1 MSLVRRTHAY
11 HEGTWQRCC
20 TRRGQ
25 RSLARPRSATAA
37 AAAGA
42 TFNASP
48 VAGVSEARASRPTRL
63 ARRFRAFRHRGAATR
78 AVPALCR
85 RSSSFV
91 SPAGQAGA
99 AQRALAVRGA
109 RGVILGTRAVRGAG
123 RWRAWGVGQPVRPS
137 LSRSPGRLRAKP
149 ARSAAQRSPRDPPG
163 LARGE
168 SCGPSCSITVAPS
181 RWRLPAQ
188 AASAKSE
195 AQRGGHGGWRT
206 AWPTRG
212 GAACRAA
219 WLGKHPGSLEAA
231 TSDHLLDRSE
241 RTSRASEPLPT
252 WTYLNLPTS
261 AVQSVVEGS
270 RGGRAQRGRPP
281 RPLRSISRGRS
292 AGRGRSVCRG
302 ASWPP

>member
-1 MSLVRRTHAY
+1 
-11 HEGTWQRCC
+11 
-20 TRRGQ
+20 
-25 RSLARPRSATAA
+25 
-37 AAAGA
+37 
-42 TFNASP
+42 
-48 VAGVSEARASRPTRL
+48 
-63 ARRFRAFRHRGAATR
+63 
-78 AVPALCR
+78 
-85 RSSSFV
+85 
-91 SPAGQAGA
+91 
-99 AQRALAVRGA
+99 
-109 RGVILGTRAVRGAG
+109 LGTRAVRGAG

-241 RTSRASEPLPT
+241 RTSRASEPLSIYLDLPQPT
-252 WTYLNLPTS
+252 DIRRAIGCTRLVPAKYSIAMRYYRVLYEFRPMGRRFLESHP
-261 AVQSVVEGS
+261 QGS
-270 RGGRAQRGRPP
+270 R
-281 RPLRSISRGRS
+281 I
-292 AGRGRSVCRG
+292 
-302 ASWPP
+302 

>member
-1 MSLVRRTHAY
+1 M
-11 HEGTWQRCC
+11 
-20 TRRGQ
+20 
-25 RSLARPRSATAA
+25 
-37 AAAGA
+37 
-42 TFNASP
+42 
-48 VAGVSEARASRPTRL
+48 
-63 ARRFRAFRHRGAATR
+63 
-78 AVPALCR
+78 
-85 RSSSFV
+85 
-91 SPAGQAGA
+91 
-99 AQRALAVRGA
+99 
-109 RGVILGTRAVRGAG
+109 GTRAVRGAG

-261 AVQSVVEGS
+261 AVQSVV
-270 RGGRAQRGRPP
+270 
-281 RPLRSISRGRS
+281 SIYLS
-292 AGRGRSVCRG
+292 CL
-302 ASWPP
+302 ASYFHHTRRQTPWQTTTPN

>member
-11 HEGTWQRCC
+11 HEGTWQRC

-48 VAGVSEARASRPTRL
+48 VAGVSEARASTPTRL
-63 ARRFRAFRHRGAATR
+63 ARCFRAVRHRGAATR

-85 RSSSFV
+85 RSSSLV

-99 AQRALAVRGA
+99 VQRALAARCA

-137 LSRSPGRLRAKP
+137 LSRSPDRLRAKP

-168 SCGPSCSITVAPS
+168 NCGPRCSITVAPS

-206 AWPTRG
+206 AWATRG
-212 GAACRAA
+212 RCCVPRGVAGEA
-219 WLGKHPGSLEAA
+219 PGVA
-231 TSDHLLDRSE
+231 
-241 RTSRASEPLPT
+241 
-252 WTYLNLPTS
+252 
-261 AVQSVVEGS
+261 
-270 RGGRAQRGRPP
+270 
-281 RPLRSISRGRS
+281 RS
-292 AGRGRSVCRG
+292 ADE
-302 ASWPP
+302 